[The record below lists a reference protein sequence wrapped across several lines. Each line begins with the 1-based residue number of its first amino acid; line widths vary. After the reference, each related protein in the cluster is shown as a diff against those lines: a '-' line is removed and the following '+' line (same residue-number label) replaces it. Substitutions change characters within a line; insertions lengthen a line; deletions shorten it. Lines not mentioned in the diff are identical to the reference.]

1 MSDVL
6 PSSDLPLSSLMSLA
20 ANPQLFLSL
29 SPEEQLATVRRLRTI
44 TQQPVTLKA
53 ELARDAGPKVP
64 RAQGVTAAKVQA
76 TKNLLGI

>member
-1 MSDVL
+1 
-6 PSSDLPLSSLMSLA
+6 MSLS

-53 ELARDAGPKVP
+53 ELARDSGPKAP